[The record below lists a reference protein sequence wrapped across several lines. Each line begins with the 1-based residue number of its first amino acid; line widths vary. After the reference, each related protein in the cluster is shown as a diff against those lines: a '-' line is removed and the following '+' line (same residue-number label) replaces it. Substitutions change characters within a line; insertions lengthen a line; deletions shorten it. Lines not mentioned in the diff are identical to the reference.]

1 MRRTIAAMVVAGG
14 LVVSMAGC
22 DGSHDKV
29 SVSPVKSVATTTAST
44 GGTTTWR
51 NVKVLSKSD
60 DSRSHTFAFAGER
73 GRTHVS
79 YQLADAASIT
89 ILVVGPDGNV
99 VDSLENT
106 AGGEGSFSLDLAAA
120 GDYSLKVTNPKHVPY
135 RISVSQRISG

>member
-1 MRRTIAAMVVAGG
+1 MKKTIAAMAAAGA
-14 LVVSMAGC
+14 LVLSMAGC

-29 SVSPVKSVATTTAST
+29 SASPEKLVATTETT

-79 YQLADAASIT
+79 YKLADAASIT

-106 AGGEGSFSLDLAAA
+106 AGGEGSFSLDLAAP